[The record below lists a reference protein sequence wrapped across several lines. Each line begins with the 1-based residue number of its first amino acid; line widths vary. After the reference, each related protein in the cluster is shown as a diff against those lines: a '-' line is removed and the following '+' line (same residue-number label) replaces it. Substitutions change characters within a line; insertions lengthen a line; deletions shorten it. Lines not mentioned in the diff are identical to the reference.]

1 MSSQAP
7 QPPRNLKP
15 IRVPLREHLRDF
27 RMYVLPG
34 VTWLA
39 ACALVALL
47 WLREP
52 QTAPLAG
59 IASGELVLV
68 SAPESARVDEV
79 FVDLFQDVQLG
90 QLLISL
96 GSQSLDGEL
105 EIARLELRRL
115 AAERE
120 SERASIEFEL
130 AASIAEREDARAA
143 DGVGGLADQ
152 MRQIRQFRGDEQDT
166 EIKVL
171 EAIIDRVDAELEVE
185 RLNIQLARAQSLAD
199 GNVGA
204 QANVDDLLAQLAQ
217 ALAAVNTIRAVEDR
231 LGVVASEARVRRID
245 YEALDPSLPPL
256 TVLDP
261 RVAERLAGHEAALA
275 VQRTRIIEL
284 ETRVAGLAVRAPR
297 AGRIASLP
305 IAVGQIMLPAQEM
318 LRIDATEAEAIFM
331 YLPEGAP
338 LDPQPGDTVLVRRGR
353 IESEVKVL
361 AVAAASE
368 QMPERLWLDPR
379 FPQYGRAY
387 RLSLPTD
394 MTLRPGDRVGLVP
407 LRP

>member
-1 MSSQAP
+1 MSLDSP
-7 QPPRNLKP
+7 QPPRDLKP
-15 IRVPLREHLRDF
+15 IRVPLREHLRDL

-39 ACALVALL
+39 ACALVAML

-52 QTAPLAG
+52 QSAPLSG

-68 SAPESARVDEV
+68 SAPESARVDEI
-79 FVDLFQDVQLG
+79 FVDLFEDVRSG
-90 QLLISL
+90 QLLVAL

-105 EIARLELRRL
+105 EIARLDLRRL
-115 AAERE
+115 AAEQE
-120 SERASIEFEL
+120 AERASIEFEV
-130 AASIAEREDARAA
+130 ASSIAERQDARAA
-143 DGVGGLADQ
+143 DGVGTLGDQ
-152 MRQIRQFRGDEQDT
+152 MRRIRQFRGDEQDT

-171 EAIIDRVDAELEVE
+171 EAIMDRVDAELEVE
-185 RLNIQLARAQSLAD
+185 RLNIQLARAQSLAE

-204 QANVDDLLAQLAQ
+204 QADVDDLLAQITQ
-217 ALAAVNTIRAVEDR
+217 ASAAVETIRAVEAR
-231 LGVVASEARVRRID
+231 LGEVAEEARVRRVD

-275 VQRTRIIEL
+275 VQRTRILEL
-284 ETRVAGLAVRAPR
+284 ESRVAGLAVRSPR
-297 AGRIASLP
+297 AGRIASMP

-318 LRIDATEAEAIFM
+318 LRIDATEAAAILM
-331 YLPEGAP
+331 YLPEDAP

-353 IESEVKVL
+353 NESQATVL
-361 AVAAASE
+361 AVAAAAE

-379 FPQYGRAY
+379 YPQYGRAY
-387 RLSLPTD
+387 RLSLPID
-394 MTLRPGDRVGLVP
+394 LPLRPGDRVGLVP

>member
-1 MSSQAP
+1 MSSESP
-7 QPPRNLKP
+7 QPPRDLKP
-15 IRVPLREHLRDF
+15 IRVPLREHLRDL

-52 QTAPLAG
+52 QSAPLSG

-79 FVDLFQDVQLG
+79 FVDLFEDVRAG
-90 QLLISL
+90 QLLVAL

-105 EIARLELRRL
+105 EIARLDLRRL
-115 AAERE
+115 SAERE
-120 SERASIEFEL
+120 AERASIEFEV
-130 AASIAEREDARAA
+130 ASSVAERQDARVA
-143 DGVGGLADQ
+143 DGVGTLADQ
-152 MRQIRQFRGDEQDT
+152 MRRIRQFRGDEQDT

-185 RLNIQLARAQSLAD
+185 RLNIQLARAQSLAE

-204 QANVDDLLAQLAQ
+204 QADVDDLLAQITQ
-217 ALAAVNTIRAVEDR
+217 ATAAVTTIRAVEER
-231 LGVVASEARVRRID
+231 LGEVAAEARLRRVD

-261 RVAERLAGHEAALA
+261 RVAERLAGHDAALV
-275 VQRTRIIEL
+275 VQRTRILEL
-284 ETRVAGLAVRAPR
+284 ENRVAGLAVRAPR
-297 AGRIASLP
+297 AGRVASLP

-318 LRIDATEAEAIFM
+318 LRIDATEAEAILM
-331 YLPEGAP
+331 YLPEDAP
-338 LDPQPGDTVLVRRGR
+338 IDPQPGDTVLVRRGR
-353 IESEVKVL
+353 SESEATVL
-361 AVAAASE
+361 AVAAAAE

-379 FPQYGRAY
+379 YPQYGRAY

-394 MTLRPGDRVGLVP
+394 LPLRPGDRVGLVP

>member
-1 MSSQAP
+1 MSSDSP
-7 QPPRNLKP
+7 QPPRDLKP
-15 IRVPLREHLRDF
+15 IRVPLREHLRDL

-52 QTAPLAG
+52 QSAPLSG
-59 IASGELVLV
+59 IASGEIVLV

-79 FVDLFQDVQLG
+79 FVDLFQDVQVG
-90 QLLISL
+90 QLLIAL
-96 GSQSLDGEL
+96 GSQTLDGEL
-105 EIARLELRRL
+105 EIARLDLRRL
-115 AAERE
+115 SAERE
-120 SERASIEFEL
+120 AERASIEFEV
-130 AASIAEREDARAA
+130 ASSIAERQDARAA
-143 DGVGGLADQ
+143 DGVGTVGDQ
-152 MRQIRQFRGDEQDT
+152 MRRIRQFRGDEQDT
-166 EIKVL
+166 ESKVL

-185 RLNIQLARAQSLAD
+185 RLNIQLARAQSLAE

-204 QANVDDLLAQLAQ
+204 QADVDDLLAQITQ
-217 ALAAVNTIRAVEDR
+217 ATAAVNTIQAVEVR
-231 LGVVASEARVRRID
+231 LGEVADEARVRRVD
-245 YEALDPSLPPL
+245 YEALDPTLPPL

-275 VQRTRIIEL
+275 VQRTRILEL
-284 ETRVAGLAVRAPR
+284 ESRVAGLAVRAPR

-318 LRIDATEAEAIFM
+318 LRIDSTVVAAILM
-331 YLPEGAP
+331 YLPEDAP
-338 LDPQPGDTVLVRRGR
+338 IDPQLGDTVLVRRGR
-353 IESEVKVL
+353 SESEATVL
-361 AVAAASE
+361 AVAAAAE

-387 RLSLPTD
+387 RLSLPID
-394 MTLRPGDRVGLVP
+394 LALRPGDRVGLVP

>member
-1 MSSQAP
+1 MSSESP

-15 IRVPLREHLRDF
+15 IRVPFREHLRDL

-39 ACALVALL
+39 ACALVAML

-52 QTAPLAG
+52 QAAPLSG

-79 FVDLFQDVQLG
+79 FVDLFEDVRAG
-90 QLLISL
+90 QLLVSL

-105 EIARLELRRL
+105 EIARLDLRRIS
-115 AAERE
+115 AERE
-120 SERASIEFEL
+120 AERASIEFEV
-130 AASIAEREDARAA
+130 AHSIAEREDSRAA
-143 DGVGGLADQ
+143 DGVGTLTDQ
-152 MRQIRQFRGDEQDT
+152 LRRIRQFRGDEQDT
-166 EIKVL
+166 EIKAL
-171 EAIIDRVDAELEVE
+171 EAIVDRVDAELEVE
-185 RLNIQLARAQSLAD
+185 RLNIQLARAQSLAE
-199 GNVGA
+199 GNIGA
-204 QANVDDLLAQLAQ
+204 QADADDLLAQITQ
-217 ALAAVNTIRAVEDR
+217 ASAAVNTIRAVEER
-231 LGVVASEARVRRID
+231 LGVVAEEARERRVD
-245 YEALDPSLPPL
+245 YEALDPTLPPL

-261 RVAERLAGHEAALA
+261 RVAERLAGHEASLA

-284 ETRVAGLAVRAPR
+284 ESRVAGLTVRAPS

-318 LRIDATEAEAIFM
+318 LRIDATEAEAILM
-331 YLPEGAP
+331 YLPENAP

-353 IESEVKVL
+353 SESEATVL
-361 AVAAASE
+361 AVAAAAE
-368 QMPERLWLDPR
+368 QMPVRLWLDPR
-379 FPQYGRAY
+379 LPQYGRAY
-387 RLSLPTD
+387 RLSLPVD
-394 MTLRPGDRVGLVP
+394 MPLRPGDRVGLVP